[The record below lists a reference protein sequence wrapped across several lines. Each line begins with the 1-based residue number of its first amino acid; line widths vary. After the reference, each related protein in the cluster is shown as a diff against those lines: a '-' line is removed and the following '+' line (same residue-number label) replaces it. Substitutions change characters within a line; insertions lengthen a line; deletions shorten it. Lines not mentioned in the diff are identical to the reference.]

1 MTHYGV
7 LKQDKLIKQTIVSKQ
22 RLINQSYIMHYH
34 HTEASE
40 SFVTVVVSKKIS
52 KLAVIRNKIK
62 RQVKMMIRTHP
73 HWFVSG
79 FNIVIV
85 IKPNYLEHD
94 FTSNCKAL
102 NTLFKKL
109 GGTVSVKRS

>member
-22 RLINQSYIMHYH
+22 RLINQSYILHYCQNY
-34 HTEASE
+34 TPNSY
-40 SFVTVVVSKKIS
+40 VTVVVSKKIS

-62 RQVKMMIRTHP
+62 RQVKMMIRTHQ
-73 HWFVSG
+73 HWFISG
-79 FNIVIV
+79 YNIVLV
-85 IKPNYLEHD
+85 IKPHYLEQD
-94 FTSNCKAL
+94 FTNNCKAL
-102 NTLFKKL
+102 HTLFKKL